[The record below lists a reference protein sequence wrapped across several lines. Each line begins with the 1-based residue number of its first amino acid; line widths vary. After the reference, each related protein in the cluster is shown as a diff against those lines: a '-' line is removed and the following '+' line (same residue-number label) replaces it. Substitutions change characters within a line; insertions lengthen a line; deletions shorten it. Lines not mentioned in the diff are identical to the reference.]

1 MTINDAITQVNTLKP
16 HQIPDEIMVR
26 WLSVLEG
33 KIIDEIILTHELSE
47 RVEFNGYTINDM
59 DTELMVP
66 DTYADVYIYYL
77 EAMIDQ
83 TNNEGARY
91 ASSMNM
97 FNNAWQDYANYYNRN
112 NRPIGRPL
120 KFF

>member
-1 MTINDAITQVNTLKP
+1 MTINKVLTQVQTLKP

-26 WLSVLEG
+26 WISVLEG

-47 RVEFNGYTINDM
+47 IVEFNGYSIDDM
-59 DTELMVP
+59 DTELIVP

-83 TNNEGARY
+83 TNNETSRY
-91 ASSMNM
+91 LSSMQM
-97 FNNAWQDYANYYNRN
+97 FNSAWQDYANYYNRN
-112 NRPIGRPL
+112 NKPIGSPL

>member
-1 MTINDAITQVNTLKP
+1 MTINDVITQVDTLKP
-16 HQIPDEIMVR
+16 NQIPDEIKVR
-26 WLSVLEG
+26 WISVLEG

-47 RVEFNGYTINDM
+47 IVEFNGYSIDDM
-59 DTELMVP
+59 NTDLIVP

-83 TNNEGARY
+83 TNNESARY
-91 ASSMNM
+91 MSSMQM
-97 FNNAWQDYANYYNRN
+97 FNSAWQDYANYYNRN
-112 NRPIGRPL
+112 NKPNGCPL

>member
-1 MTINDAITQVNTLKP
+1 MTINEVITQVDDLKP
-16 HQIPDEIMVR
+16 NQVSEDIKVR

-33 KIIDEIILTHELSE
+33 KIIDEIILTHELAD
-47 RVEFNGYTINDM
+47 RIEFNGYTINDM
-59 DTELMVP
+59 ETELLVP
-66 DTYADVYIYYL
+66 DTYADLYIYYV

-83 TNNEGARY
+83 VNNEGARY
-91 ASSMNM
+91 ASSMQM

-112 NRPIGRPL
+112 NKPIGKPL

>member
-59 DTELMVP
+59 NTELMVP

>member
-1 MTINDAITQVNTLKP
+1 MTINEVLTQVQTLKP

-26 WLSVLEG
+26 WISVLEG

-47 RVEFNGYTINDM
+47 IVEFNGYSIDDM
-59 DTELMVP
+59 DTELIVP

-83 TNNEGARY
+83 TNNETSRY
-91 ASSMNM
+91 LSSMQM
-97 FNNAWQDYANYYNRN
+97 FNSAWQDYANYYNRN
-112 NRPIGRPL
+112 NKPIGCPL

>member
-1 MTINDAITQVNTLKP
+1 MTIRDVITQVNTLKP
-16 HQIPDEIMVR
+16 NQIPEDIMVR
-26 WLSVLEG
+26 WISVLEG

-47 RVEFNGYTINDM
+47 RVEFNGYSLNDM
-59 DTELMVP
+59 DTELIVP
-66 DTYADVYIYYL
+66 DTYADVYIYYV
-77 EAMIDQ
+77 EAMIDE

-91 ASSMNM
+91 ASSMQM

-112 NRPIGRPL
+112 NRPIGCPL

>member
-1 MTINDAITQVNTLKP
+1 MTINEVITQVDELKP
-16 HQIPDEIMVR
+16 NQVSEDIKVR

-33 KIIDEIILTHELSE
+33 KIIDEIILTHELAD
-47 RVEFNGYTINDM
+47 RIEFNGYTINDM
-59 DTELMVP
+59 NTDLLVP
-66 DTYADVYIYYL
+66 DTYADLYIYYV

-83 TNNEGARY
+83 VNNEGARY
-91 ASSMNM
+91 ASSMQM

-112 NRPIGRPL
+112 NKPIGKPL

>member
-1 MTINDAITQVNTLKP
+1 MTINEVITQVQELKP
-16 HQIPDEIMVR
+16 NQIPDEIMVR

-47 RVEFNGYTINDM
+47 IVEFTGYTINDM

-91 ASSMNM
+91 ASSMQM
-97 FNNAWQDYANYYNRN
+97 FNSAWQSYANFYNRN
-112 NRPIGRPL
+112 NKPIGYPL

>member
-1 MTINDAITQVNTLKP
+1 MTINDVITQVQTLKP
-16 HQIPDEIMVR
+16 HQIPDEILVR

-83 TNNEGARY
+83 TNNETARY
-91 ASSMNM
+91 TSSMQM
-97 FNNAWQDYANYYNRN
+97 FNSAWQDYANYYNRN
-112 NRPIGRPL
+112 NKPIGCPL

>member
-1 MTINDAITQVNTLKP
+1 MTINDVITQVQTLKP
-16 HQIPDEIMVR
+16 HQIPDEILVR

-83 TNNEGARY
+83 TNNETARY
-91 ASSMNM
+91 ASSMQM
-97 FNNAWQDYANYYNRN
+97 FNSAWQDYANYYNRN
-112 NRPIGRPL
+112 NKPIGCPL

>member
-1 MTINDAITQVNTLKP
+1 MTINEAITQVDTLKP
-16 HQIPDEIMVR
+16 NQIPDEIKVR

-33 KIIDEIILTHELSE
+33 KIIDEIILTHEFAE
-47 RVEFNGYTINDM
+47 IVEFNGYSLSDM
-59 DTELMVP
+59 DTVLIVP

-91 ASSMNM
+91 ASSMQM
-97 FNNAWQDYANYYNRN
+97 FNSAWQDFANYYNRN
-112 NRPIGRPL
+112 NKPLGKPL

>member
-1 MTINDAITQVNTLKP
+1 MTINDVITQVQTLKP
-16 HQIPDEIMVR
+16 HQIPDEILVR

-83 TNNEGARY
+83 TNNETARY
-91 ASSMNM
+91 TSSMQM
-97 FNNAWQDYANYYNRN
+97 FNSAWQDYANHYNRN
-112 NRPIGRPL
+112 NKPIGCPL

>member
-1 MTINDAITQVNTLKP
+1 MTINEAIAQVQELKP
-16 HQIPDEIMVR
+16 NQIPEEIMVR

-47 RVEFNGYTINDM
+47 RIEFTGYTIDDVNS
-59 DTELMVP
+59 ELMVP

-91 ASSMNM
+91 ASSMQM
-97 FNNAWQDYANYYNRN
+97 FNSAWQDYANYYNRN
-112 NRPIGRPL
+112 NRPIGHPL